1 MLYLEGDN
9 ARCPIHA
16 LRQLFFSALYHWFT
30 FVSDI
35 LLFSLSDDSGN
46 PSWGLR
52 NVVTVELLRSPF
64 YLYVSPHIP
73 TLLSVE
79 INRHP
84 QVP

>member
-9 ARCPIHA
+9 TLCQKLA
-16 LRQLFFSALYHWFT
+16 LRQLFLSTLYHW
-30 FVSDI
+30 VSATLDH
-35 LLFSLSDDSGN
+35 LLLTLSRGRE
-46 PSWGLR
+46 GLSR
-52 NVVTVELLRSPF
+52 VCAVELLRSPF

-79 INRHP
+79 IKRHS